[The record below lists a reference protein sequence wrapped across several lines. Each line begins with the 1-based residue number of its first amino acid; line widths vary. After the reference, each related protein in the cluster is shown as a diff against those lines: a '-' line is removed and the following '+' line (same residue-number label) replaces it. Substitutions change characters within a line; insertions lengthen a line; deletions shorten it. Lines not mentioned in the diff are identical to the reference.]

1 MPYLSKTFNH
11 VIADSSVNTW
21 SYEKRKDEI
30 INFSSYLK
38 ERKGYTDQFF
48 TDVQEMLQQTNLT
61 ITFDDE
67 NNTFVFENI
76 IDKEID
82 LSSIDVNYFVLS
94 SNYNDVLNQLSGKG
108 FDCK

>member
-21 SYEKRKDEI
+21 SYEKRTDEI

-48 TDVQEMLQQTNLT
+48 TDLKEMLQQTNLT
-61 ITFDDE
+61 ITFNKNKITDGGD
-67 NNTFVFENI
+67 
-76 IDKEID
+76 
-82 LSSIDVNYFVLS
+82 
-94 SNYNDVLNQLSGKG
+94 
-108 FDCK
+108 